1 MIVSC
6 ISFSFAQTGTAKTT
20 KHASHKTATTQS
32 AGTQSATDT
41 SAAASK
47 STSTKRTVAHNG
59 TRLKKDGTPD
69 KRYKANK
76 KG

>member
-1 MIVSC
+1 M
-6 ISFSFAQTGTAKTT
+6 SFSFAQTGTTKTT
-20 KHASHKTATTQS
+20 KQSSHKTAVTQS
-32 AGTQSATDT
+32 AGAQSATDT
-41 SAAASK
+41 NAAASK
-47 STSTKRTVAHNG
+47 LTATKRTVAHNG